1 MNHLHGIFVKKRDLL
16 QKKHHEHHFFYSWE
30 SKGTPSLHKGWWWLI
45 PLASGVGPFNSND
58 FRTFQC
64 FISKFTR
71 TSCTTTSTLADTDAT
86 VWVSQA
92 NGRWGEGVSL
102 VYPPDG
108 WGLCCRD
115 LDGSMGVERKCHV
128 LSEIFWRS
136 EACDTFSGFFT
147 YCFL

>member
-1 MNHLHGIFVKKRDLL
+1 MI
-16 QKKHHEHHFFYSWE
+16 SE
-30 SKGTPSLHKGWWWLI
+30 S
-45 PLASGVGPFNSND
+45 
-58 FRTFQC
+58 

-92 NGRWGEGVSL
+92 NGRLGEGVSL
-102 VYPPDG
+102 VYQAYVAGPWMGG
-108 WGLCCRD
+108 WELKEN
-115 LDGSMGVERKCHV
+115 VIKFQ
-128 LSEIFWRS
+128 IFFEES